1 MCYLGAGKGHM
12 QENEKESP
20 LGFMGGASVDAF
32 IAVVLASYAIMMGAG
47 RSVAHKRYLGCVVQ
61 AR

>member
-1 MCYLGAGKGHM
+1 M

-20 LGFMGGASVDAF
+20 FGFMGGASVDAF
-32 IAVVLASYAIMMGAG
+32 IAGVLASYAIMMGPG
-47 RSVAHKRYLGCVVQ
+47 GSIAHKKYLGCVVH